1 MDIKKANIKEILL
14 KKGVKIPNP
23 DCVEIGKD
31 IDPDRISGSNVII
44 HTGSKIFGKETLILS
59 GAVIGY
65 EAPVTIENCYIGPN
79 VRLNG
84 GFFKDSVFLKNA
96 AFGSCAHVREGTIFE
111 EEASAAHAVG
121 LKQTILFPYVTLG
134 SQINFCDCLM
144 AGGTDKKN
152 HSEVG
157 SSYIHFN
164 FTPQQDKAT
173 PSLIGDVPYG
183 VMLNQSPI
191 FLGGQGGLVGPARL
205 TYGLTIAAGTIY
217 RKDELRPNR
226 LIVGDAGKGG
236 NIAYVPSKYFNIKR
250 IFLNNITYIAN
261 LVALMHWYQHVRC
274 LFVSDQFPQNLLDG
288 LIHKLTF
295 AINERIRRLDELVN
309 KFSESPGLT
318 NEKNINDGSKKLLS
332 QTDEFVHY
340 WPEIFDMIQSHQ
352 MTIGDEQLRNQ
363 FQSAI
368 QTAINASG
376 KDYLKVIKGLAE
388 NDTKTGSSWLQ
399 GIVDQ
404 MVSNAMG
411 GLKK

>member
-1 MDIKKANIKEILL
+1 MDIKKSDIKKILL
-14 KKGVKIPNP
+14 KKGVKISNPN
-23 DCVEIGKD
+23 CVEIGND
-31 IDPDRISGSNVII
+31 IDPDRISGNNVII

-173 PSLIGDVPYG
+173 PSLIGDVPCG

-191 FLGGQGGLVGPARL
+191 FLGGQGGLVGPTRL

-226 LIVGDAGKGG
+226 LIVNDAGKGG
-236 NIAYVPSKYFNIKR
+236 NIAYVPGKYFNIKR
-250 IFLNNITYIAN
+250 IFLNNIIYIAN
-261 LVALMHWYQHVRC
+261 LAALMNWYQHVRY
-274 LFVSDQFPQNLLDG
+274 LFVSDQFPQHLLDG
-288 LIHKLTF
+288 LIQKLTL

-309 KFSESPGLT
+309 KFSEASGMD
-318 NEKNINDGSKKLLS
+318 NEI
-332 QTDEFVHY
+332 VHN
-340 WPEIFDMIQSHQ
+340 WPEISDMIQSHQ

-368 QTAINASG
+368 QTAINTSG
-376 KDYLKVIKGLAE
+376 KNYLKVIRDLDE
-388 NDTKTGSSWLQ
+388 NDAKTGSFWLQ

-404 MVSNAMG
+404 MVENAMG

>member
-23 DCVEIGKD
+23 DCVEIGND

>member
-1 MDIKKANIKEILL
+1 MDIKKSGIKEILL

>member
-1 MDIKKANIKEILL
+1 MDIKKSDIKKILL

-23 DCVEIGKD
+23 NCVEIGDD
-31 IDPDRISGSNVII
+31 IDPDRISGNNVII

-173 PSLIGDVPYG
+173 PSLIGDVPCG

-191 FLGGQGGLVGPARL
+191 FLGGQGGLVGPTRL

-226 LIVGDAGKGG
+226 LIVNDAGKGG
-236 NIAYVPSKYFNIKR
+236 NIAYVPGKYFNIKR
-250 IFLNNITYIAN
+250 IFLNNIIYIAN
-261 LVALMHWYQHVRC
+261 LAALMNWYQHVRY
-274 LFVSDQFPQNLLDG
+274 LFVSDQFPQHLLDG
-288 LIHKLTF
+288 LIQKLTL

-309 KFSESPGLT
+309 KFSEASGMD
-318 NEKNINDGSKKLLS
+318 NEI
-332 QTDEFVHY
+332 VHN
-340 WPEIFDMIQSHQ
+340 WPEISDMIQSYQ

-368 QTAINASG
+368 QTAINTSG
-376 KDYLKVIKGLAE
+376 KNYLKVIRDLAE
-388 NDTKTGSSWLQ
+388 NDTKTGSFWLQ

-404 MVSNAMG
+404 MVENAMG

>member
-1 MDIKKANIKEILL
+1 MDIKKSGIKEILL

-23 DCVEIGKD
+23 DCVEIGYD
-31 IDPDRISGSNVII
+31 INPDRISGNNVII

-59 GAVIGY
+59 GVVLGY
-65 EAPVTIENCYIGPN
+65 ESPVTIENCYIGPN

-96 AFGSCAHVREGTIFE
+96 AFGSCAHVREGTILE

-191 FLGGQGGLVGPARL
+191 FLGGQGGLVGPVRL
-205 TYGLTIAAGTIY
+205 TYGLTIAAGTIH

-226 LIVGDAGKGG
+226 LIVGGASKGG
-236 NIAYVPSKYFNIKR
+236 NVAYTPTKYFNIKR

-261 LVALMHWYQHVRC
+261 LVALMHWYQHVRY

-288 LIHKLTF
+288 LMQKLTL
-295 AINERIRRLDELVN
+295 AINERIRRLDELLN
-309 KFSESPGLT
+309 KVSESPGLT
-318 NEKNINDGSKKLLS
+318 NEKNIKEGDKKLLR

-340 WPEIFDMIQSHQ
+340 WPEIFDMIQSQQ

-404 MVSNAMG
+404 MVENAMG